1 MFDEK
6 KYRVLVWKARIAWQI
21 SLRGWAGLSD
31 RGKIASQ
38 NNTSN
43 VDAFISFI
51 KLSILVNAN

>member
-38 NNTSN
+38 NNN
-43 VDAFISFI
+43 VDAYISFI

>member
-38 NNTSN
+38 NNN